1 MTKTESSMPLPEP
14 DDQEPLGSR
23 VKHVLFGKA
32 RDINEPSL
40 FHKISLIPVL
50 AWIGLG
56 ADGLS
61 SSSYGPEEAFRA
73 LQGHTYLAFALAAAT
88 ALTVIIISMS
98 YSRIIE
104 EFPHGGGGYLVAS
117 KLLGAR
123 TGVVSGS
130 ALLVDYILTIAV
142 SIVAAGDALFS
153 LLPMQWQFARLPLT
167 TGLIIV
173 LTILNIRGVRESV
186 LALAPIFV
194 LFLITHAVLIG
205 SGIFMHVDNVPAI
218 VNKAATGFEH
228 GYSVLGLVGMVAIF
242 ARAFSMGG
250 GTYTGLEA
258 VSNGL
263 PVMREP
269 RVHTA
274 KRTMI
279 YMATSLS
286 ITAAGLLICYL
297 LWDINPEPGKTM
309 NAVLAYNV
317 AAHFPAGQLFVALT
331 MFAAGALLVVGAQAG
346 FIDGPRVLANMAV
359 DSWVPRH
366 FATLSERLTTQ
377 NGIVLMGVASLA
389 VVVYTGGNIHSLV
402 IMYSINVFL
411 TFSLSMFGMLKLW
424 ITRHGSK
431 TWKRHV
437 TLFLIGFVL
446 CATVLIITTY
456 EKFSEGGWLTVV
468 ITGLFVVLC
477 MIIRAHYRGVA
488 TRINKLN
495 QDLSEIPTEPI
506 TAPRAE
512 FDSRLSTAGVLVAG
526 YGGLGVHT
534 VLNILKTFRGQFNNI
549 VFLSV
554 GVVDSGEM
562 KGSEHI
568 QMLKER
574 TEDSL
579 KRYVELAERLGMP
592 SAYRMSMGTDVVENA
607 HSLCMGAAKEF
618 PRITFF
624 AGQLVFQHE
633 SWYTRLLHNQTAFS
647 LQKRLIWDGQTL
659 VVMPI
664 RVR

>member
-1 MTKTESSMPLPEP
+1 MTNTESSTPLHEP
-14 DDQEPLGSR
+14 NDQERLGSK
-23 VKHVLFGKA
+23 VKHVLFGKP

-98 YSRIIE
+98 YSRLIE
-104 EFPHGGGGYLVAS
+104 AFPHGGGYQVAS

-123 TGVVSGS
+123 IGVVSGS

-142 SIVAAGDALFS
+142 SMVAAGDALFS
-153 LLPMQWQFARLPLT
+153 LLPIEWQFARLPLT
-167 TGLIIV
+167 VCMIV
-173 LTILNIRGVRESV
+173 ALTVLNIRGVRESV
-186 LALAPIFV
+186 VTLAPIFF
-194 LFLITHAVLIG
+194 LFLLTHAILIG
-205 SGIFMHVDNVPAI
+205 GGIFMHLDSVPVI
-218 VNKAATGFEH
+218 VEKATTGFGE
-228 GYSVLGLVGMVAIF
+228 GYSAIGLVGLLAIF
-242 ARAFSMGG
+242 ARAYSMGG
-250 GTYTGLEA
+250 GTYTGIEA
-258 VSNGL
+258 VSNAM
-263 PVMREP
+263 PIMREP
-269 RVHTA
+269 RVRTA

-297 LWDINPEPGKTM
+297 LWDINPQPGRTM

-317 AAHFPAGQLFVALT
+317 ATHFPAGQLFVVLT

-346 FIDGPRVLANMAV
+346 FIGGPRVLANMAV

-389 VVVYTGGNIHSLV
+389 VVVYTRGDIHSLV
-402 IMYSINVFL
+402 VMYSINVFL

-424 ITRHGSK
+424 ITRHGNAA
-431 TWKRHV
+431 WKRNV
-437 TLFLIGFVL
+437 FLFLIGFLL
-446 CATVLIITTY
+446 CATVLVVTVV
-456 EKFSEGGWLTVV
+456 EKLTEGGWLTVV
-468 ITGLFVVLC
+468 VTGLLVVLC
-477 MIIRAHYRGVA
+477 MVIRAHYRA
-488 TRINKLN
+488 IAARLNKLN
-495 QDLSEIPTEPI
+495 QDLSEIPTEPNA
-506 TAPRAE
+506 APKAE
-512 FDSRLSTAGVLVAG
+512 FDSRQATAGVLVAG

-534 VLNILKTFRGQFNNI
+534 LLNILKTFRGQFHNI

-554 GVVDSGEM
+554 GVIDSGEM
-562 KGSEHI
+562 KGSEEI
-568 QMLKER
+568 KLLKER

-579 KRYVELAERLGMP
+579 KRYVELAERLGIP
-592 SAYRMSMGTDVVENA
+592 AAYRMSMGTDVVENA
-607 HSLCMGAAKEF
+607 HSLCIDAAREF
-618 PRITFF
+618 SQITFF

-647 LQKRLIWDGQTL
+647 LQKRLIWDGQTM

>member
-1 MTKTESSMPLPEP
+1 MTETESSTPLPEP

-167 TGLIIV
+167 ASLIII

-218 VNKAATGFEH
+218 VDKAATGFGH
-228 GYSVLGLVGMVAIF
+228 GYSALGLVGMVAIF

-389 VVVYTGGNIHSLV
+389 VVVYTRGDIHSLV
-402 IMYSINVFL
+402 VMYSINVFL

-437 TLFLIGFVL
+437 VLFLIGFVL
-446 CATVLIITTY
+446 CASVLTITTY

-506 TAPRAE
+506 TGPRAE
-512 FDSRLSTAGVLVAG
+512 FDARLATAGVLVAG

-534 VLNILKTFRGQFNNI
+534 VLNVLQTFRGQFNNI

-562 KGSEHI
+562 KGSEQI
-568 QMLKER
+568 QLLKER
-574 TEDSL
+574 TADSL

-592 SAYRMSMGTDVVENA
+592 SAYRMSVGTDVVENA
-607 HSLCMGAAKEF
+607 HSLCVDAAKEF

-659 VVMPI
+659 VVLPI

>member
-1 MTKTESSMPLPEP
+1 MPLPEP
-14 DDQEPLGSR
+14 DDQERLGSR

-98 YSRIIE
+98 YSRLIE
-104 EFPHGGGGYLVAS
+104 AFPLGGGYQVAS
-117 KLLGAR
+117 KLLGPR
-123 TGVVSGS
+123 IGVVSGS

-142 SIVAAGDALFS
+142 SMVAAGDALFS
-153 LLPMQWQFARLPLT
+153 LLPIEWQFARLPLT
-167 TGLIIV
+167 VCMIV
-173 LTILNIRGVRESV
+173 ALTVLNIRGVRESV
-186 LALAPIFV
+186 VALAPIFF
-194 LFLITHAVLIG
+194 LFLLTHALLIG
-205 SGIFMHVDNVPAI
+205 GGIFMHVGNVPVI
-218 VNKAATGFEH
+218 VEKATTGFGE
-228 GYSVLGLVGMVAIF
+228 GYSALGLVGLLAIF
-242 ARAFSMGG
+242 ARAYSMGG
-250 GTYTGLEA
+250 GTYTGIEA
-258 VSNGL
+258 VSNAM
-263 PVMREP
+263 PIMREP
-269 RVHTA
+269 RVRTA

-297 LWDINPEPGKTM
+297 LWDINPEPGRTM
-309 NAVLAYNV
+309 NAVLAYNI
-317 AAHFPAGQLFVALT
+317 AAHFPAGQLFVVLT

-346 FIDGPRVLANMAV
+346 FIGGPRVLANMAV

-377 NGIVLMGVASLA
+377 NGIVLMGAASL
-389 VVVYTGGNIHSLV
+389 VLVLYTRGNIHSLV

-424 ITRHGSK
+424 ITRSGSK
-431 TWKRHV
+431 KRIRHV
-437 TLFLIGFVL
+437 LLFLIGFLL
-446 CATVLIITTY
+446 CATVLVITTV
-456 EKFSEGGWLTVV
+456 EKFTEGGWLTVV
-468 ITGLFVVLC
+468 VTGLLVVLC
-477 MIIRAHYRGVA
+477 MVIRAHYRGIAV
-488 TRINKLN
+488 RLNKLN
-495 QDLSEIPTEPI
+495 QDLSDIPTEPI

-512 FDSRLSTAGVLVAG
+512 FDPRKATAGVLVAG

-534 VLNILKTFRGQFNNI
+534 VLNILRTFRGQFNNI

-562 KGSEHI
+562 KGSEEI
-568 QMLKER
+568 QLLKER
-574 TEDSL
+574 TEESL
-579 KRYVELAERLGMP
+579 KRYVELAERLGIP

-607 HSLCMGAAKEF
+607 HSLCMVAAKEF

-647 LQKRLIWDGQTL
+647 LQKRLIWDGQTM

>member
-1 MTKTESSMPLPEP
+1 MAKTESSMPLPEP
-14 DDQEPLGSR
+14 DDQERLGSR

-73 LQGHTYLAFALAAAT
+73 LHGHTYLAFALAAAT

-142 SIVAAGDALFS
+142 SMVAAGDALFS

-167 TGLIIV
+167 IGLIV
-173 LTILNIRGVRESV
+173 ALTVLNIRGVRESV
-186 LALAPIFV
+186 LALAPIFF

-205 SGIFMHVDNVPAI
+205 AGIFTHVGNVPVI
-218 VNKAATGFEH
+218 VEKATKGFGE
-228 GYSVLGLVGMVAIF
+228 GFSALGLVGLVAIF
-242 ARAFSMGG
+242 ARAYSMGG

-258 VSNGL
+258 VSNGM
-263 PVMREP
+263 PIMREP

-317 AAHFPAGQLFVALT
+317 AAHFPAGQLFVVVT

-389 VVVYTGGNIHSLV
+389 VVVYTRGDIHSLV
-402 IMYSINVFL
+402 VMYSINVFL

-431 TWKRHV
+431 RWKRHV
-437 TLFLIGFVL
+437 ALFLIGFVL

-468 ITGLFVVLC
+468 MTGLFVVLC
-477 MIIRAHYRGVA
+477 MIIRAHYRGIAV
-488 TRINKLN
+488 RINKLN
-495 QDLSEIPTEPI
+495 QDLSDIPTEPI
-506 TAPRAE
+506 ITQKAKFDPRQA
-512 FDSRLSTAGVLVAG
+512 TAGVLVTG

-534 VLNILKTFRGQFNNI
+534 VLSILKTFRGQFNNML
-549 VFLSV
+549 FLSV

-574 TEDSL
+574 TADSL
-579 KRYVELAERLGMP
+579 KRYVELAERLGIP
-592 SAYRMSMGTDVVENA
+592 AAYRMSVGTDVVENA
-607 HSLCMGAAKEF
+607 HSLCVDAAKEF

-647 LQKRLIWDGQTL
+647 LQKRLIWDGQTM

>member
-1 MTKTESSMPLPEP
+1 MTKTESPTPLPDP

-23 VKHVLFGKA
+23 VKHVLFGKP

-73 LQGHTYLAFALAAAT
+73 LHGHTYLAFALAAAT

-123 TGVVSGS
+123 IGVVSGS

-167 TGLIIV
+167 AGLIIV

-205 SGIFMHVDNVPAI
+205 AGIFTHVDSVPAI
-218 VNKAATGFEH
+218 VDKAATGFGH
-228 GYSVLGLVGMVAIF
+228 GYSALGLVGMVAIF

-317 AAHFPAGQLFVALT
+317 AAHFPAGQLFVVLT

-389 VVVYTGGNIHSLV
+389 VVVYTRGNIHSLV
-402 IMYSINVFL
+402 VMYSINVFL

-431 TWKRHV
+431 AWKRHV

-446 CATVLIITTY
+446 CATVLTITTY

-468 ITGLFVVLC
+468 LTGLFVVLC

-488 TRINKLN
+488 ARINKLN
-495 QDLSEIPTEPI
+495 QDLSDIPAEPI

-512 FDSRLSTAGVLVAG
+512 FDSRLPTAGVLVAG

-534 VLNILKTFRGQFNNI
+534 LLNILRTFRGQFNNI

-574 TEDSL
+574 TADSL

-592 SAYRMSMGTDVVENA
+592 SAYRMSMGIDVVENA
-607 HSLCMGAAKEF
+607 HSLCVDAAKEF

>member
-1 MTKTESSMPLPEP
+1 MPLPEP

-40 FHKISLIPVL
+40 FHRLSLIPLL

-73 LQGHTYLAFALAAAT
+73 LQGHTYLAIGLATAT
-88 ALTVIIISMS
+88 ALTVLIISAS

-142 SIVAAGDALFS
+142 SMVAAGDALFS
-153 LLPMQWQFARLPLT
+153 LLPMEWQFARLPLT
-167 TGLIIV
+167 IGLIV
-173 LTILNIRGVRESV
+173 ALTVLNIRGVRESV
-186 LALAPIFV
+186 LALAPIFF
-194 LFLITHAVLIG
+194 LFLITHALLIG
-205 SGIFMHVDNVPAI
+205 AGIFMNVGNVPVI
-218 VNKAATGFEH
+218 VEKATTGFGE
-228 GYSVLGLVGMVAIF
+228 GYSALGLIGLVAIF
-242 ARAFSMGG
+242 ARAYSMGG
-250 GTYTGLEA
+250 GTYTGIEA
-258 VSNGL
+258 VSNGI
-263 PVMREP
+263 PIMREP

-274 KRTMI
+274 KRTML
-279 YMATSLS
+279 YMAVSLS
-286 ITAAGLLICYL
+286 VTASGLLICYL
-297 LWDINPEPGKTM
+297 LWDIVPEPGKTM
-309 NAVLAYNV
+309 NAVLAYRV
-317 AAHFPAGQLFVALT
+317 AGNFPASQIFVALT
-331 MFAAGALLVVGAQAG
+331 MFSAGTLLVVAAQAG

-389 VVVYTGGNIHSLV
+389 VVVYTRGDIHSLV
-402 IMYSINVFL
+402 VMYSINVFL

-437 TLFLIGFVL
+437 SLFLIGFLL
-446 CATVLIITTY
+446 CATVLVITTI

-477 MIIRAHYRGVA
+477 MIIKAHYRGIA
-488 TRINKLN
+488 ARIDKLN
-495 QDLSEIPTEPI
+495 QDLSDIPTEPL
-506 TAPRAE
+506 TSPRAE
-512 FDSRLSTAGVLVAG
+512 FDPRQATAGVLVAG

-534 VLNILKTFRGQFNNI
+534 VLSILRTFRGQFNNI

-574 TEDSL
+574 TADSL
-579 KRYVELAERLGMP
+579 KRYVELAERLGIP
-592 SAYRMSMGTDVVENA
+592 AAYRMSMGTDVVENA
-607 HSLCMGAAKEF
+607 HSLCVDAAKEF

-647 LQKRLIWDGQTL
+647 LQKRLIWDGQTM

>member
-1 MTKTESSMPLPEP
+1 
-14 DDQEPLGSR
+14 
-23 VKHVLFGKA
+23 
-32 RDINEPSL
+32 
-40 FHKISLIPVL
+40 
-50 AWIGLG
+50 
-56 ADGLS
+56 
-61 SSSYGPEEAFRA
+61 
-73 LQGHTYLAFALAAAT
+73 
-88 ALTVIIISMS
+88 LTVIIISMS

-123 TGVVSGS
+123 IGVVSGS

-142 SIVAAGDALFS
+142 SMVAAGDALFS
-153 LLPMQWQFARLPLT
+153 LLPMEWQFARLPLT
-167 TGLIIV
+167 IGLIIA
-173 LTILNIRGVRESV
+173 LTVLNIRGVRESV
-186 LALAPIFV
+186 LALAPIFF
-194 LFLITHAVLIG
+194 LFLLTHAVLIG
-205 SGIFMHVDNVPAI
+205 AGIFMHIDTVPAI
-218 VNKAATGFEH
+218 VEKATTGYREGF
-228 GYSVLGLVGMVAIF
+228 SALGVVGLVAIF
-242 ARAFSMGG
+242 ARAYSMGG

-258 VSNGL
+258 VSNGM
-263 PVMREP
+263 PIMREP

-309 NAVLAYNV
+309 NAVLAYDV
-317 AAHFPAGQLFVALT
+317 AAHFPAGQLFVVLT

-389 VVVYTGGNIHSLV
+389 VVVYTRGDIHSLV

-437 TLFLIGFVL
+437 ALFLIGFVL

-468 ITGLFVVLC
+468 VTGMFVILC
-477 MIIRAHYRGVA
+477 IIIKAHYRGVA
-488 TRINKLN
+488 VRIDKLN
-495 QDLSEIPTEPI
+495 QDLSEIPAEPI
-506 TAPRAE
+506 TTPRAE
-512 FDSRLSTAGVLVAG
+512 FDSRLPTAGVLVAG

-534 VLNILKTFRGQFNNI
+534 VLNILRTFRGQFNNI

-562 KGSEHI
+562 RDSEHI

-574 TEDSL
+574 TADSL
-579 KRYVELAERLGMP
+579 KRYVELAERLGIP
-592 SAYRMSMGTDVVENA
+592 AAYRMAVGTDVVENA
-607 HSLCMGAAKEF
+607 HSLCVEAAKEF

-647 LQKRLIWDGQTL
+647 LQKRLIWDGQTM

>member
-1 MTKTESSMPLPEP
+1 MMNDEPLLTPSEP
-14 DDQEPLGSR
+14 DDQEPFGSR
-23 VKHVLFGKA
+23 VKHFLFGKA

-98 YSRIIE
+98 YSRLIE
-104 EFPHGGGGYLVAS
+104 AFPHGGGYQVAS

-123 TGVVSGS
+123 IGVVSGS

-142 SIVAAGDALFS
+142 SMVAAGDALFS
-153 LLPMQWQFARLPLT
+153 LLPIEWQFARLPLT
-167 TGLIIV
+167 IGLIIA
-173 LTILNIRGVRESV
+173 LTLLNIRGVRESV
-186 LALAPIFV
+186 LALAPIFF
-194 LFLITHAVLIG
+194 LFLLTHAIMIG
-205 SGIFMHVDNVPAI
+205 GGIFMHLDNVPVI
-218 VNKAATGFEH
+218 VEKATTGFEE
-228 GYSVLGLVGMVAIF
+228 GYSVLGLVGLLAIF
-242 ARAFSMGG
+242 ARAYSMGG
-250 GTYTGLEA
+250 GTYTGIEA
-258 VSNGL
+258 VSNAM
-263 PVMREP
+263 PIMREP
-269 RVHTA
+269 RVRTA

-297 LWDINPEPGKTM
+297 LWDINPEPGRTM
-309 NAVLAYNV
+309 NAVLAYNI
-317 AAHFPAGQLFVALT
+317 AAHFPTGQLFVVLT

-346 FIDGPRVLANMAV
+346 FIGGPRVLANMAV

-377 NGIVLMGVASLA
+377 NGIVLMGAASL
-389 VVVYTGGNIHSLV
+389 VLVLYTRGNIHSLV

-424 ITRHGSK
+424 ITRSGSK
-431 TWKRHV
+431 KRIRHV
-437 TLFLIGFVL
+437 LLFLIGFLL
-446 CATVLIITTY
+446 CATVLVITTV

-468 ITGLFVVLC
+468 ITGLFVVIC
-477 MIIRAHYRGVA
+477 IIIRAHYRA
-488 TRINKLN
+488 IAARLDKLN
-495 QDLSEIPTEPI
+495 QDLSEIPTEP
-506 TAPRAE
+506 TSVPKAK
-512 FDSRLSTAGVLVAG
+512 FDSRQTTAGVLVAG

-534 VLNILKTFRGQFNNI
+534 LLNILKTFRGQFHNI

-554 GVVDSGEM
+554 GVIDSGEM
-562 KGSEHI
+562 KGSEEI
-568 QMLKER
+568 KLLKER

-579 KRYVELAERLGMP
+579 KRYVELAERLGVP
-592 SAYRMSMGTDVVENA
+592 AAYRMSMGTDVVENA
-607 HSLCMGAAKEF
+607 YSLCLYAAKEF
-618 PRITFF
+618 PQITFF

-647 LQKRLIWDGQTL
+647 LQKRLIWEGKTM

>member
-1 MTKTESSMPLPEP
+1 MAKTESSMPLPEP
-14 DDQEPLGSR
+14 DDQERLGSR

-73 LQGHTYLAFALAAAT
+73 LHGHTYLAFALAAAT

-142 SIVAAGDALFS
+142 SMVAAGDALFS

-167 TGLIIV
+167 IGLIV
-173 LTILNIRGVRESV
+173 ALTVLNIRGVRESV
-186 LALAPIFV
+186 LALAPIFF

-205 SGIFMHVDNVPAI
+205 AGIFTHVGNVPVI
-218 VNKAATGFEH
+218 VEKATKGFGE
-228 GYSVLGLVGMVAIF
+228 GFSALGLVGLVAIF
-242 ARAFSMGG
+242 ARAYSMGG

-258 VSNGL
+258 VSNGM
-263 PVMREP
+263 PIMREP

-317 AAHFPAGQLFVALT
+317 AAHFPAGQLFVVVT

-389 VVVYTGGNIHSLV
+389 VVVYTRGDIHSLV
-402 IMYSINVFL
+402 VMYSINVFL

-424 ITRHGSK
+424 ITRHGNK

-437 TLFLIGFVL
+437 ALFLIGFVL

-468 ITGLFVVLC
+468 ITFLLVALC
-477 MIIRAHYRGVA
+477 FLIRSHYRNVA
-488 TRINKLN
+488 QRLEFLNK
-495 QDLSEIPTEPI
+495 DLASIPPSQSVSQI
-506 TAPRAE
+506 PP
-512 FDSRLSTAGVLVAG
+512 FDSTKPTAAVLVAG
-526 YGGLGVHT
+526 YGGLGIHT
-534 VLNILKTFRGQFNNI
+534 LLTVFRAFPHQFHNL
-549 VFLSV
+549 VFMSV
-554 GVVDSGEM
+554 GVIDSGEM
-562 KGSEHI
+562 KGSEQI
-568 QMLKER
+568 QQLRER
-574 TEDSL
+574 TESSL
-579 KRYVELAERLGMP
+579 KQYVDLAGRLGMP
-592 SAYRMSMGTDVVENA
+592 AKYRMSMGTDVVEEL
-607 HSLCMGAAKEF
+607 HTLCVDTAKEYS
-618 PRITFF
+618 RITFF
-624 AGQLVFQHE
+624 TGQLVFQQE
-633 SWYTRLLHNQTAFS
+633 TWYTRLLHNQTAIS
-647 LQKRLIWDGQTL
+647 LQQRMFWDGHII
-659 VVMPI
+659 VVLPV

>member
-1 MTKTESSMPLPEP
+1 MMNDEPLLTPSEP
-14 DDQEPLGSR
+14 DDQEPFGSR
-23 VKHVLFGKA
+23 VKHFLFGKA

-98 YSRIIE
+98 YSRLIE
-104 EFPHGGGGYLVAS
+104 AFPHGGGYQVAS

-123 TGVVSGS
+123 IGVVSGS

-142 SIVAAGDALFS
+142 SMVAAGDALFS
-153 LLPMQWQFARLPLT
+153 LLPIEWQFARLPLT
-167 TGLIIV
+167 IGLIIA
-173 LTILNIRGVRESV
+173 LTLLNVRGVRESV
-186 LALAPIFV
+186 LALAPIFF
-194 LFLITHAVLIG
+194 LFLLTHAILIG
-205 SGIFMHVDNVPAI
+205 GGIFMHADNIPVI
-218 VNKAATGFEH
+218 VEKATTGFGE
-228 GYSVLGLVGMVAIF
+228 GYSVLGLVGLLAIF
-242 ARAFSMGG
+242 ARAYSMGG
-250 GTYTGLEA
+250 GTYTGIEA
-258 VSNGL
+258 VSNAM
-263 PVMREP
+263 PIMREP
-269 RVHTA
+269 RVRTA

-297 LWDINPEPGKTM
+297 LWDINPEPGRTM
-309 NAVLAYNV
+309 NAVLAYNIAV
-317 AAHFPAGQLFVALT
+317 HFPAGQSFVVLT

-346 FIDGPRVLANMAV
+346 FIGGPRVLANMAV

-377 NGIVLMGVASLA
+377 NGIVLMGAASL
-389 VVVYTGGNIHSLV
+389 VLVLYTRGNIHSLV

-424 ITRHGSK
+424 ISRRGSK
-431 TWKRHV
+431 AWKRNV
-437 TLFLIGFVL
+437 LLFLIGFLL
-446 CATVLIITTY
+446 CATVLVITTV

-468 ITGLFVVLC
+468 ITGLFVVSC
-477 MIIRAHYRGVA
+477 IIIRAHYRA
-488 TRINKLN
+488 IAARLNKLN
-495 QDLSEIPTEPI
+495 QDLSEIPTEP
-506 TAPRAE
+506 TSVPKAKFDPRQT
-512 FDSRLSTAGVLVAG
+512 TAGVLVAG

-534 VLNILKTFRGQFNNI
+534 LLNILKTFRGQFHNI

-554 GVVDSGEM
+554 GVIDSGEM
-562 KGSEHI
+562 KGSEEI
-568 QMLKER
+568 KLLKER

-579 KRYVELAERLGMP
+579 KRYVELAERLGVP
-592 SAYRMSMGTDVVENA
+592 AAYRMSMGTDVVENA
-607 HSLCMGAAKEF
+607 YSLCMDAAKEF
-618 PRITFF
+618 PQITFF

-647 LQKRLIWDGQTL
+647 LQKRLIWDGKTM

>member
-1 MTKTESSMPLPEP
+1 MTETESPTPFDEP
-14 DDQEPLGSR
+14 GDHERLGSR
-23 VKHVLFGKA
+23 VKHVILGKA

-98 YSRIIE
+98 YSRIIQ

-123 TGVVSGS
+123 IGVVSGS

-142 SIVAAGDALFS
+142 SMVAAGDALFS
-153 LLPMQWQFARLPLT
+153 LLPMEWQFARLPLT
-167 TGLIIV
+167 IGLIIA
-173 LTILNIRGVRESV
+173 LTVLNIRGVRESV
-186 LALAPIFV
+186 LALAPIFF
-194 LFLITHAVLIG
+194 LFLITHAILIG
-205 SGIFMHVDNVPAI
+205 AGIFMHADNVPVI
-218 VNKAATGFEH
+218 VEKATTGFGE
-228 GYSVLGLVGMVAIF
+228 GYGALGLVGLVALF
-242 ARAFSMGG
+242 ARAYSMGG

-258 VSNGL
+258 VSNGM
-263 PVMREP
+263 PIMREP
-269 RVHTA
+269 RVRTA

-317 AAHFPAGQLFVALT
+317 AVHFPAGQLFVVLT

-377 NGIVLMGVASLA
+377 NGIILMGVASLA
-389 VVVYTGGNIHSLV
+389 VVVYTRGDIHSLV
-402 IMYSINVFL
+402 VMYSINVFL

-431 TWKRHV
+431 RWKRHV
-437 TLFLIGFVL
+437 ALFLIGFVL
-446 CATVLIITTY
+446 CATVLTITTY

-468 ITGLFVVLC
+468 ITGLLVLLC
-477 MIIRAHYRGVA
+477 FLIRSHYRNVA
-488 TRINKLN
+488 RRLEFLN
-495 QDLSEIPTEPI
+495 RDLGDIPASQSVQPI
-506 TAPRAE
+506 PE
-512 FDSRLSTAGVLVAG
+512 FDPSKPTAAVLVAG
-526 YGGLGVHT
+526 YGGLGIHT
-534 VLNILKTFRGQFNNI
+534 LLNVFRAFPHQFHNL

-554 GVVDSGEM
+554 GVIDSGEM
-562 KGSEHI
+562 KGSEQI
-568 QMLKER
+568 QHLRER

-579 KRYVELAERLGMP
+579 RQYVDLAKQLGMP
-592 SAYRMSMGTDVVENA
+592 ARFGMSIGTDVVEELHALCVDTAREYA
-607 HSLCMGAAKEF
+607 H
-618 PRITFF
+618 ITFF
-624 AGQLVFQHE
+624 TGQLVFRQE
-633 SWYTRLLHNQTAFS
+633 SWFTRMLHNQTAVS
-647 LQKRLIWDGQTL
+647 LQQRMFWDGHVI
-659 VVMPI
+659 VVLPV

>member
-73 LQGHTYLAFALAAAT
+73 LHGHTYLAFALAAAT

>member
-73 LQGHTYLAFALAAAT
+73 LHGHTYLAFALAAAT

-142 SIVAAGDALFS
+142 SMVAAGDALFS

-167 TGLIIV
+167 IGLIV
-173 LTILNIRGVRESV
+173 ALTVLNIRGVRESV
-186 LALAPIFV
+186 LALAPIFF

-205 SGIFMHVDNVPAI
+205 AGIFTHVGNVPVI
-218 VNKAATGFEH
+218 VEKATKGFGE
-228 GYSVLGLVGMVAIF
+228 GFSALGLVGLVAIF
-242 ARAFSMGG
+242 ARAYSMGG

-258 VSNGL
+258 VSNGM
-263 PVMREP
+263 PIMREP

-317 AAHFPAGQLFVALT
+317 AAHFPAGQLFVVVT

-389 VVVYTGGNIHSLV
+389 VVVYTRGDIHSLV
-402 IMYSINVFL
+402 VMYSINVFL

-431 TWKRHV
+431 RWKRHV
-437 TLFLIGFVL
+437 ALFLIGFVL

-468 ITGLFVVLC
+468 MTGLFVVLC
-477 MIIRAHYRGVA
+477 MIIRAHYRGIAV
-488 TRINKLN
+488 RINKLN
-495 QDLSEIPTEPI
+495 QDLSDIPTEPI
-506 TAPRAE
+506 ITQKAKFDPRQA
-512 FDSRLSTAGVLVAG
+512 TAGVLVTG

-534 VLNILKTFRGQFNNI
+534 VLSILKTFRGQFNNML
-549 VFLSV
+549 FLSV

-574 TEDSL
+574 TADSL
-579 KRYVELAERLGMP
+579 KRYVELAERLGIP
-592 SAYRMSMGTDVVENA
+592 AAYRMSVGTDVVENA
-607 HSLCMGAAKEF
+607 HSLCVDAAKEF

-647 LQKRLIWDGQTL
+647 LQKRLIWDGQTM

>member
-1 MTKTESSMPLPEP
+1 MPLPEP
-14 DDQEPLGSR
+14 DDQERLGSR

-73 LQGHTYLAFALAAAT
+73 LHGHTYLAFALAAAT

-142 SIVAAGDALFS
+142 SMVAAGDALFS

-167 TGLIIV
+167 IGLIV
-173 LTILNIRGVRESV
+173 ALTVLNIRGVRESV
-186 LALAPIFV
+186 LALAPIFF

-205 SGIFMHVDNVPAI
+205 AGIFTHVGNVPVI
-218 VNKAATGFEH
+218 VEKATKGFGE
-228 GYSVLGLVGMVAIF
+228 GFSALGLVGLVAIF
-242 ARAFSMGG
+242 ARAYSMGG

-258 VSNGL
+258 VSNGM
-263 PVMREP
+263 PIMREP

-317 AAHFPAGQLFVALT
+317 AAHFPAGQLFVVVT

-389 VVVYTGGNIHSLV
+389 VVVYTRGDIHSLV
-402 IMYSINVFL
+402 VMYSINVFL

-431 TWKRHV
+431 RWKRHV
-437 TLFLIGFVL
+437 ALFLIGFVL

-468 ITGLFVVLC
+468 MTGLFVVLC
-477 MIIRAHYRGVA
+477 MIIRAHYRGIAV
-488 TRINKLN
+488 RINKLN
-495 QDLSEIPTEPI
+495 QDLSDIPTEPI
-506 TAPRAE
+506 ITQKAKFDPRQA
-512 FDSRLSTAGVLVAG
+512 TAGVLVTG

-534 VLNILKTFRGQFNNI
+534 VLSILKTFRGQFNNML
-549 VFLSV
+549 FLSV

-574 TEDSL
+574 TADSL
-579 KRYVELAERLGMP
+579 KRYVELAERLGIP
-592 SAYRMSMGTDVVENA
+592 AAYRMSVGTDVVENA
-607 HSLCMGAAKEF
+607 HSLCVDAAKEF

-647 LQKRLIWDGQTL
+647 LQKRLIWDGQTM

>member
-1 MTKTESSMPLPEP
+1 MTKNEPSSLPES
-14 DDQEPLGSR
+14 DDQQRPGAR
-23 VKHVLFGKA
+23 VRRILFGRA

-40 FHKISLIPVL
+40 FHKLSLIPVL

-61 SSSYGPEEAFRA
+61 SSAYGPEEAFRA
-73 LQGHTYLAFALAAAT
+73 LQGHTYLALVLAAAT
-88 ALTVIIISMS
+88 AITVLIISAS

-123 TGVVSGS
+123 IGVISGS

-142 SIVAAGDALFS
+142 SMVAAGDALFS
-153 LLPMQWQFARLPLT
+153 LLPVEWQFARLPLT
-167 TGLIIV
+167 LGLIV
-173 LTILNIRGVRESV
+173 ALTLLNIRGVKESV
-186 LALAPIFV
+186 LALAPIFF
-194 LFLITHAVLIG
+194 LFLITHAFLIG
-205 SGIFMHVDNVPAI
+205 AGILMHADNVPAI
-218 VNKAATGFEH
+218 VEKAGSGFNE
-228 GYSVLGLVGMVAIF
+228 GYGALGLVGLIAIL
-242 ARAFSMGG
+242 ARAYSIGG
-250 GTYTGLEA
+250 GTYTGIEA
-258 VSNGL
+258 VSNGV
-263 PVMREP
+263 PIMREP

-274 KRTMI
+274 KRTMV

-297 LWDINPEPGKTM
+297 LWDVAPEPGKTM
-309 NAVLAYNV
+309 NAVLAYRV
-317 AAHFPAGQLFVALT
+317 AGHIPAGHIFVALT
-331 MFAAGALLVVGAQAG
+331 MFSAGALLVVAAQAG
-346 FIDGPRVLANMAV
+346 FIDGPRVLSNMAV

-389 VVVYTGGNIHSLV
+389 VVIYTRGNIHSLIV
-402 IMYSINVFL
+402 MYSINVFL

-424 ITRHGSK
+424 ITRHGRQG
-431 TWKRHV
+431 WKGHAL
-437 TLFLIGFVL
+437 LFLIGFLL
-446 CATVLIITTY
+446 CATVLIITTV
-456 EKFSEGGWLTVV
+456 EKFREGGWLTVL

-477 MIIRAHYRGVA
+477 MIIKAHYRGVA
-488 TRINKLN
+488 SRINKLN
-495 QDLSEIPTEPI
+495 QDLSAIPAEPI
-506 TAPRAE
+506 STPRAE
-512 FDSRLSTAGVLVAG
+512 FNPRLATAAVLVAG
-526 YGGLGVHT
+526 YGGLGVHS
-534 VLNILKTFRGQFNNI
+534 VLNILRTFPGQFHNI

-554 GVVDSGEM
+554 GVIDSGEM
-562 KGSEHI
+562 KGAEHI

-579 KRYVELAERLGMP
+579 RRYVELADRLGIP
-592 SAYRMSMGTDVVENA
+592 SAYRMSIGTDVVENA
-607 HSLCMGAAKEF
+607 HSLCVEAAKEF

-647 LQKRLIWDGQTL
+647 LQKRLIWEGQTL
-659 VVMPI
+659 VVLPI

>member
-1 MTKTESSMPLPEP
+1 
-14 DDQEPLGSR
+14 
-23 VKHVLFGKA
+23 
-32 RDINEPSL
+32 
-40 FHKISLIPVL
+40 
-50 AWIGLG
+50 
-56 ADGLS
+56 
-61 SSSYGPEEAFRA
+61 
-73 LQGHTYLAFALAAAT
+73 
-88 ALTVIIISMS
+88 
-98 YSRIIE
+98 
-104 EFPHGGGGYLVAS
+104 
-117 KLLGAR
+117 
-123 TGVVSGS
+123 
-130 ALLVDYILTIAV
+130 
-142 SIVAAGDALFS
+142 
-153 LLPMQWQFARLPLT
+153 
-167 TGLIIV
+167 
-173 LTILNIRGVRESV
+173 
-186 LALAPIFV
+186 
-194 LFLITHAVLIG
+194 
-205 SGIFMHVDNVPAI
+205 
-218 VNKAATGFEH
+218 
-228 GYSVLGLVGMVAIF
+228 
-242 ARAFSMGG
+242 
-250 GTYTGLEA
+250 
-258 VSNGL
+258 
-263 PVMREP
+263 
-269 RVHTA
+269 
-274 KRTMI
+274 MI

-297 LWDINPEPGKTM
+297 LWDINPEPGRTM

-317 AAHFPAGQLFVALT
+317 AAHFPAGQLFVVLT

-389 VVVYTGGNIHSLV
+389 VVVYTGGDIHSLV
-402 IMYSINVFL
+402 VMYSINVFL

-437 TLFLIGFVL
+437 TLFFIGFVL

-468 ITGLFVVLC
+468 MTGLFVVLC
-477 MIIRAHYRGVA
+477 MVIRAHYRGVA
-488 TRINKLN
+488 ARIDKLN

-506 TAPRAE
+506 TTPRAE
-512 FDSRLSTAGVLVAG
+512 FDSRLPTAGVLVAG

-534 VLNILKTFRGQFNNI
+534 VLNIFRTFRGQFNNI

-562 KGSEHI
+562 KGSEQI

-574 TEDSL
+574 TADSL
-579 KRYVELAERLGMP
+579 KRYVELAERLGIP
-592 SAYRMSMGTDVVENA
+592 AVYRMSVGTDVVENA
-607 HSLCMGAAKEF
+607 HSLCVDAAKEF
-618 PRITFF
+618 PQITFF
-624 AGQLVFQHE
+624 AGQLVFHHE

>member
-1 MTKTESSMPLPEP
+1 MAKTESSMPLPEP
-14 DDQEPLGSR
+14 DDQERLGSR

-73 LQGHTYLAFALAAAT
+73 LHGHTYLAFALAAAT

-142 SIVAAGDALFS
+142 SMVAAGDALFS

-167 TGLIIV
+167 IGLIV
-173 LTILNIRGVRESV
+173 ALTVLNIRGVRESV
-186 LALAPIFV
+186 LALAPIFF

-205 SGIFMHVDNVPAI
+205 AGIFTHVGNVPVI
-218 VNKAATGFEH
+218 VEKATKGFGE
-228 GYSVLGLVGMVAIF
+228 GFSALGLVGLVAIF
-242 ARAFSMGG
+242 ARAYSMGG

-258 VSNGL
+258 VSNGM
-263 PVMREP
+263 PIMREP

-317 AAHFPAGQLFVALT
+317 AAHFPAGQLFVVVT

-389 VVVYTGGNIHSLV
+389 VVVYTRGDIHSLV
-402 IMYSINVFL
+402 VMYSINVFL

-431 TWKRHV
+431 RWKRHV
-437 TLFLIGFVL
+437 ALFLIGFVL

-468 ITGLFVVLC
+468 MTGLFVVLC
-477 MIIRAHYRGVA
+477 MIIRAHYRGIAV
-488 TRINKLN
+488 RINKLN
-495 QDLSEIPTEPI
+495 QDLSDIPTEPI
-506 TAPRAE
+506 ITQKAKFDPRQA
-512 FDSRLSTAGVLVAG
+512 TAGVLVTG

-534 VLNILKTFRGQFNNI
+534 VLSILKTFRGQFNNM

-574 TEDSL
+574 TADSL
-579 KRYVELAERLGMP
+579 KRYVELAERLGIP
-592 SAYRMSMGTDVVENA
+592 AAYRMSVGTDVVENA
-607 HSLCMGAAKEF
+607 HSLCVDAAKEF

-647 LQKRLIWDGQTL
+647 LQKRLIWDGQTM